1 MTNWNLALS
10 SWIVRNLGCRPSGLS
25 LRAWALGACAAFS
38 MLLVGPAFGQSGD
51 LRSGKL
57 NPFPKDDVYR
67 LHFVGD
73 WLMDGLQPALKD
85 ALKTIPRVQMQS
97 GVLEIQ
103 SLRRSSWDRGVSS
116 VRTAAKSTPIDMA
129 VVMFGVEE
137 IGSVF
142 SPGQRKR
149 RFGSEEW
156 LKQYG
161 RRIDSLMKA
170 LKSSNGAVYW
180 VGLPVVR
187 RRDRS
192 ESYQIINTII
202 RERAYANSITY
213 IDTYSRFQSD
223 NGGFD
228 RYGPDL
234 DGTIKLMRRRDGVYF
249 TGIGNANIAH
259 LVVQMIRRDLSVV
272 KSERVVTLAG
282 GETEQSSIRRLT
294 APEQSKSPP
303 YSANA
308 RSRQK
313 KRTGRA
319 ASQTRFGRQE
329 ADDGKFV
336 LQTMVGRKPTKVVL
350 KLPRPTLSA
359 AIMSLVTRNQSKNK
373 STSFG
378 DNAVQVIDGGVP
390 LLSTVTPADRN
401 SLALLRRRLSP
412 TQSVFFKVWGK
423 GERLDP
429 KPGRADDMQWPR
441 PDPKPVQHVT
451 AKPEDIIRKRR
462 YRDPNL
468 PPLPVQNPFQ

>member
-1 MTNWNLALS
+1 MTIWELALS
-10 SWIVRNLGCRPSGLS
+10 SLIVRIRRSWLIDLPFK
-25 LRAWALGACAAFS
+25 AWALGIGVAFS
-38 MLLVGPAFGQSGD
+38 MLIAGSAFGQTGD

-73 WLMDGLQPALKD
+73 WLMDDLEPALKN
-85 ALKTIPRVQMQS
+85 ALKTIPRIQVQS
-97 GVLEIQ
+97 GIIEIQ
-103 SLRRSSWDRGVSS
+103 SLRRSNWDRFVST
-116 VRTAAKSTPIDMA
+116 VRATAKSSPIDMA
-129 VVMFGVEE
+129 VVMFGVDE
-137 IGSVF
+137 IGSIF
-142 SPGQRKR
+142 SPGQKKR

-170 LKSSNGAVYW
+170 LKSNNGAVYW

-187 RRDRS
+187 RRDHS
-192 ESYQIINTII
+192 ESYQVINTII
-202 RERAYANSITY
+202 RERAYANSITF
-213 IDTYSRFQSD
+213 IDTYSRFQNE

-234 DGTIKLMRRRDGVYF
+234 DGTIKLMRRKNGVYF

-259 LVVQMIRRDLSVV
+259 LAMQMIRRDLNVV

-282 GETEQSSIRRLT
+282 GETEQSFVRRLVT
-294 APEQSKSPP
+294 GERSKSVL
-303 YSANA
+303 SAGSA
-308 RSRQK
+308 KPGQT

-319 ASQTRFGRQE
+319 AGQVRFGRQDAE
-329 ADDGKFV
+329 DGKLV
-336 LQTMVGRKPTKVVL
+336 LETMVGSKLTKVVL

-359 AIMSLVTRNQSKNK
+359 AIVSLVTRNQSKNT

-378 DNAVQVIDGGVP
+378 DNAVQVIEGGVP
-390 LLSTVTPADRN
+390 LLSTVTPADRS
-401 SLALLRRRLSP
+401 SLALLRRRLSQ

-441 PDPKPVQHVT
+441 PEPTPVQHAT
-451 AKPEDIIRKRR
+451 AQPEDVIRKRR
-462 YRDPNL
+462 VRDPNL